1 MNNNTI
7 KDFKD
12 LVKNASKTVNAL
24 VNSILW
30 QSAAEMKN
38 ISKSFYTVGKSIP
51 WQSAVEIVKESST
64 WFFLSGGLIGIAGG
78 ALLRQ
83 PEVNKLSEEVKKSQS
98 EIESLHTIV
107 QSYHEGFVRMQA
119 EVDTLK
125 AKGFAEE
132 AKKESEN
139 GRAYIM
145 YQYAAKEYIELCLSP
160 RDDRGVLVL
169 PEKEYQYYLIF
180 RKVINGE
187 TLEKEDAKKL
197 QNYVYPKYK
206 QEIEGLIEFNFD
218 GLLKK
223 LSAQN

>member
-24 VNSILW
+24 VKSIPW

-78 ALLRQ
+78 VLLRQ

-98 EIESLHTIV
+98 EIERLHTIV
-107 QSYHEGFVRMQA
+107 QSYHEGFVRMQG

-125 AKGFAEE
+125 AKEFAKE

-139 GRAYIM
+139 
-145 YQYAAKEYIELCLSP
+145 K
-160 RDDRGVLVL
+160 
-169 PEKEYQYYLIF
+169 
-180 RKVINGE
+180 
-187 TLEKEDAKKL
+187 
-197 QNYVYPKYK
+197 
-206 QEIEGLIEFNFD
+206 
-218 GLLKK
+218 
-223 LSAQN
+223 